1 MRAHPVNTAPEATLS
16 FPLMNHAAVLVAS
29 LLLTG
34 GAQADPQA
42 TSAPAAEVAGQPPD
56 KPISQVTVEAQRA
69 SLEKRVFTYVS
80 SVSHTTPRDE
90 ALRRWHVPIC
100 PLVAGLG
107 KEKGEFILARLSQ
120 IAREAGAPLDK
131 ENCRANLAVIVTT
144 TPDVLLKAWGDHRS
158 AFGGPRDSPAA
169 FNRFRSKQRPVRVWY
184 NHDFGSPTS
193 GPVLSGSLLLG
204 PGITAPTGGAD
215 LLGSKMFVRDILVFS
230 SVAVIV
236 DGKRIPGL
244 QIRQLADFIAIVA
257 LTEADLDAPLGTAP
271 TILRL
276 FEPHAAADPAPE
288 GLTIWDRSFLKALY
302 DTKLDLITQRSVIT
316 DKIMADL
323 TP

>member
-1 MRAHPVNTAPEATLS
+1 MNRA
-16 FPLMNHAAVLVAS
+16 PLLLAS
-29 LLLTG
+29 LLLAG
-34 GAQADPQA
+34 GARADPQA
-42 TSAPAAEVAGQPPD
+42 TPAPVPDAAAHPPD
-56 KPISQVTVEAQRA
+56 KPLSQVTVEAQRA

-80 SVSHTTPRDE
+80 SVSRTTPRDE

-100 PLVAGLG
+100 PLVAGVTN
-107 KEKGEFILARLSQ
+107 EMGEFILARLSQ

-144 TPDVLLKAWGDHRS
+144 TPEVLLKAWGDHRS
-158 AFGGPRDSPAA
+158 AFGGPRDSPSA
-169 FNRFRSKQRPVRVWY
+169 FNRFRNKRRPVRVWY

-193 GPVLSGSLLLG
+193 DPVLSGSLQLG
-204 PGITAPTGGAD
+204 PGITAPSSSGG

-236 DGKRIPGL
+236 DGNRIPGL
-244 QIRQLADFIAIVA
+244 KIRQLADFIAIVA

-276 FEPHAAADPAPE
+276 FEPRTPGDPAPE
-288 GLTIWDRSFLKALY
+288 GLTAWDRAFLKALY
-302 DTKLDLITQRSVIT
+302 DTQLDLITQRSVIT